1 MALKLQ
7 EYINVD
13 TKNKILVV
21 DDEVTI
27 SHMLSELLTA
37 EGYVVDLAVDGLE
50 AVKRLNNTFVYD
62 LIILDVNMPRMD
74 GITLCRNIMKKF
86 PALKERFLFLTGN
99 LTEEAAIFFKEND
112 CKYLVKPFQILD
124 FLNQINSI
132 SMLDKVGKKIAVES
146 RELTQSDKRA
156 EKRFHWS
163 AYCLIFNAGK
173 YSSTPL
179 GAKTQDISQNGVK
192 IRHIGE
198 PLSLGEAIK
207 IHIMS
212 LDLRVDAMVMWS
224 KSTNGIDT
232 LAGLRFVKPIQLPS
246 SVSSV
251 SI

>member
-99 LTEEAAIFFKEND
+99 LTEEAATFFKEND
-112 CKYLVKPFQILD
+112 CKYMLKPFQLLD
-124 FLNQINSI
+124 FLNQTN
-132 SMLDKVGKKIAVES
+132 SMLDNAGKKIAVEKG
-146 RELTQSDKRA
+146 EWTQSDRRA

-163 AYCLIFNAGK
+163 AYCHIFNAGK

>member
-21 DDEVTI
+21 DDEDTI
-27 SHMLSELLTA
+27 RNMLSELLTA

-74 GITLCRNIMKKF
+74 GITLYRNIMKKF

-99 LTEEAAIFFKEND
+99 LTEEAATFFKEND
-112 CKYLVKPFQILD
+112 CKYMLKPFQLLD
-124 FLNQINSI
+124 FLNQTN
-132 SMLDKVGKKIAVES
+132 SMLDNAGKKIAVEKG
-146 RELTQSDKRA
+146 EWTQSDRRA